1 MSKSFYKLV
10 SLLSQYPSDRLCSE
24 LDEIEVE
31 IEKIAPSQRRSLLKF
46 VEHLKSAPLTEL
58 QQRYVETFDF
68 NKRTSLYLSFH
79 NYGDRRQRGMAMLQL
94 KRRYASAGL
103 PLMEG
108 ELPDYLPVLLEFAA
122 HASDNYGQE
131 VLHEFRPSLELVRA
145 ALREEKSPYALLLDA
160 VVKTLPKL
168 SAKERA
174 AVRRLAS
181 EGPPSE
187 TVGQEPF
194 APPEV
199 MPTEAGA
206 CGVMP

>member
-1 MSKSFYKLV
+1 MSTTFCKLV
-10 SLLSQYPSDRLCSE
+10 SLLSQYPSDRLLSE
-24 LDEIEVE
+24 LDEVAEE
-31 IEKIAPSQRRSLLKF
+31 IEKLPSSQRRTLLKF
-46 VEHLKSAPLTEL
+46 VEYLRSESLTEL
-58 QQRYVETFDF
+58 QQQYVGTFDF

-122 HASDNYGQE
+122 FAPDDCGKE
-131 VLHEFRPSLELVRA
+131 ALHEFRPSLELVRA
-145 ALREEKSPYALLLDA
+145 ALREEKSPYALLLGA
-160 VVKTLPKL
+160 VVKALPKL
-168 SAKERA
+168 SVTEKA
-174 AVRRLAS
+174 AVSRLAS

-199 MPTEAGA
+199 MPTETETFGA
-206 CGVMP
+206 RA